1 MTKAELI
8 EKMANDAGIS
18 KVAAGAALNSI
29 INNIGTSLKKRWQS
43 HIARIWNFQKSSP
56 ESTQRT
62 QSSNWRSNQ
71 NQSLQCCKIQCRQK
85 AESCSWW

>member
-29 INNIGTSLKKRWQS
+29 INNIGTSLKKKVAKS
-43 HIARIWNFQKSSP
+43 H
-56 ESTQRT
+56 
-62 QSSNWRSNQ
+62 
-71 NQSLQCCKIQCRQK
+71 
-85 AESCSWW
+85 CSDLELSEKFA